1 MNTLLSA
8 ALILHPGIVPHIH
21 PHEAAVA
28 FGLGLG
34 VVLFVGAAVAL
45 LKRKPAAR

>member
-8 ALILHPGIVPHIH
+8 ALILHHGIVPHIH

-28 FGLGLG
+28 FGLG